1 MFIGVAIAIAVVGFA
16 WFKVRR
22 HRKAAAHDHA

>member
-1 MFIGVAIAIAVVGFA
+1 MFIGVAIAIAIVGFG

-22 HRKAAAHDHA
+22 HRKAAAATQE

>member
-22 HRKAAAHDHA
+22 HRKAGAEHEA